1 MTRTDFVDD
10 AQTVGLIAK
19 IVGVSAAA
27 AAATSPAA
35 AQDALAPFEGYALTI
50 GSSISTTSYAGIA
63 DASAYDGKSSNVAA
77 TSFNSFGDLGGATA
91 FGLGYD
97 MAIGNNRLLGIRAV
111 VRLGT
116 AGRFD
121 GTHSDVSGGKATG
134 GDLSFFGEIE
144 ESFELSA
151 RLGMLAA
158 ENTLIYAMAGGAI
171 AQYSIGG
178 TYDTDATSPF
188 SWDDQGTVLG
198 GVIGFGVEYMLPTG
212 IAVGAELAHTQFE
225 NVNVEYS
232 SGLDSAFLDY
242 DASSTR
248 LTVFFAHRF

>member
-1 MTRTDFVDD
+1 MSRTDFVEDTPT
-10 AQTVGLIAK
+10 AGPAAK
-19 IVGVSAAA
+19 IMGISAAA

-35 AQDALAPFEGYALTI
+35 AQDALAPFEGYSLTF
-50 GSSISTTSYAGIA
+50 GTSISATSYAGIA
-63 DASAYDGKSSNVAA
+63 DASAYDGKFSNVAA
-77 TSFNSFGDLGGATA
+77 TRFNSFGDLGGAAA

-97 MAIGNNRLLGIRAV
+97 MAIGGNRLLGIRGV

-158 ENTLIYAMAGGAI
+158 ENTLIYGILGGAI

-178 TYDTDATSPF
+178 TYDTNATSPF
-188 SWDDQGTVLG
+188 SWDDEGTVLG
-198 GVIGFGVEYMLPTG
+198 GVIGIGVEHMLPTG
-212 IAVGAELAHTQFE
+212 IAVGAELSHTQFH
-225 NVNVEYS
+225 NVDVEYS
-232 SGLDSAFLDY
+232 SGLDSALLDY